1 MSEPKPFA
9 SLSPSLLA
17 RKGGAKPA
25 MRPQLQPLQQFHENV
40 AHDMHNDL
48 GWNDMGE
55 PHDFVGGE
63 VVPLNG
69 GEPVDIPV
77 IQAVPDVVRQQEA
90 IVHSI
95 ARPERTDRPELPRIS
110 ALTRGRKA
118 AFTLRLDS
126 DRHLQLR
133 LASTVSNRSAQQLL
147 TDALDRLLADMP
159 DVAELAS
166 KVRKHG

>member
-25 MRPQLQPLQQFHENV
+25 MRPQLQPLHQFHENV
-40 AHDMHNDL
+40 AHDMHSDL

-55 PHDFVGGE
+55 PHDFVCGE

-69 GEPVDIPV
+69 GEPIETPV
-77 IQAVPDVVRQQEA
+77 IQAVPEVVRQQEA

-95 ARPERTDRPELPRIS
+95 ARPEHTERPRIS

-118 AFTLRLDS
+118 AFTLRLDA

-133 LASTVSNRSAQQLL
+133 LASTVSNRSAQQLV

>member
-25 MRPQLQPLQQFHENV
+25 MRPQLQPLHQFQDNAAHEE
-40 AHDMHNDL
+40 HHDL

-55 PHDFVGGE
+55 PHDLAGGE
-63 VVPLNG
+63 VIALNG
-69 GEPVDIPV
+69 GEPVETPV
-77 IQAVPDVVRQQEA
+77 LQAVPEVVRQQDA

-95 ARPERTDRPELPRIS
+95 VRPERPRVS
-110 ALTRGRKA
+110 ALARGGKA
-118 AFTLRLDS
+118 AFTLRLDAQ
-126 DRHLQLR
+126 RHLQLR

-166 KVRKHG
+166 QVRKHG